1 MHQTET
7 INKETSELKLRLQ
20 RSGNQQSQQQETFSK
35 PAWIDTMTESCSNVK
50 TEEKKKKK
58 ENSTERYLKD
68 LKDLSVK
75 FDLTPN
81 LKVKLGLWWELTK
94 QNERKVSRTV
104 LQKSKAVRVPSWDDQ
119 IYFSIH
125 MLKGRINTVCSA
137 AETLIG
143 HFPFRIILA
152 TKDLPRSFLETC
164 VNRLYIHLLDTVYNE
179 KMLLH
184 VK

>member
-50 TEEKKKKK
+50 TEEKKKK
-58 ENSTERYLKD
+58 
-68 LKDLSVK
+68 
-75 FDLTPN
+75 
-81 LKVKLGLWWELTK
+81 
-94 QNERKVSRTV
+94 ERKQHRTIPEGFEGLV
-104 LQKSKAVRVPSWDDQ
+104 GKVWLDSELEGEAGFVVGANETKWEKSITHSFAKIEGCVPSWDDQ

-152 TKDLPRSFLETC
+152 TKHLPRSFLETC

>member
-104 LQKSKAVRVPSWDDQ
+104 LQKSKAVFLHEMIKYISQYTCLRGA
-119 IYFSIH
+119 SI
-125 MLKGRINTVCSA
+125 LFVQ
-137 AETLIG
+137 
-143 HFPFRIILA
+143 
-152 TKDLPRSFLETC
+152 PR
-164 VNRLYIHLLDTVYNE
+164 
-179 KMLLH
+179 KP
-184 VK
+184 